1 MDTVGSPKSLGS
13 TVALLYH
20 FQRSLLLPLARKSE
34 DRPLAAGWQ
43 PGSGF
48 SGHGGATVVEVVDE
62 DVDVVVDVSV
72 VLVEEVDDELL
83 VVEVLVVDVL
93 VVEVVVGASVD
104 VVVDVDEVSVVD
116 VLVEVVDVDDVLVVG
131 SVDVVVLDVL
141 VGRAASCATKAS
153 DGDVKGV
160 TGLPQVAALRPPT

>member
-1 MDTVGSPKSLGS
+1 M
-13 TVALLYH
+13 
-20 FQRSLLLPLARKSE
+20 LLPLARKS
-34 DRPLAAGWQ
+34 DARPLAAGWQ
-43 PGSGF
+43 PGSGS
-48 SGHGGATVVEVVDE
+48 SGHGGAMVVE

-72 VLVEEVDDELL
+72 VLVEEVDDELLVVEVLVVDVL

-116 VLVEVVDVDDVLVVG
+116 VLVELVDVDDVLVVG
-131 SVDVVVLDVL
+131 SVDVVVLVVL
-141 VGRAASCATKAS
+141 VVVVVGRSASCATKAS
-153 DGDVKGV
+153 DDDVKGV